1 MFYQLVTCVLLKYVS
16 FQSIQWLTGLC
27 LLNRLL
33 TTEIV
38 MQFAFSRSAG
48 LLEEHH
54 DDFGSNF
61 TDALAVGSH
70 SVYIMFEKPWIR
82 HLANAMPTSI
92 MRFLKPEMGALMDM
106 IEVRRPWLDPIR
118 PFRNRSAYQY
128 TQSTLETNLA

>member
-1 MFYQLVTCVLLKYVS
+1 
-16 FQSIQWLTGLC
+16 
-27 LLNRLL
+27 
-33 TTEIV
+33 

-48 LLEEHH
+48 LIEEHR

-106 IEVRRPWLDPIR
+106 IEVRRPWFGLIR
-118 PFRNRSAYQY
+118 SFRNHSPYHYMQSA
-128 TQSTLETNLA
+128 LETNLV